1 MAVLLTRLW
10 KAALCAVLGFALFPT
25 LELSAD
31 NPPESA
37 AGSNGLRIISWN
49 IEWFPG
55 KRNYARGEEMRK
67 QSQVV
72 SEAVA
77 EIKPDILLAQEI
89 RDWESFARL
98 CEVVPDLR
106 PAVVSAFSSVKTGE
120 YWRQQVAIGSRLPV
134 VAAWSQRWQQHDKL
148 LPPRGFSAA
157 VLRLPGK
164 NLRYILV
171 YSLHLKSN
179 LANTE
184 EETQANY
191 RYRNESIR
199 QLLEHVH
206 EMTDMTFK
214 GTIVGVV
221 VGGDF
226 NTNQDGQFG
235 DKVVEMMEKA
245 GFHSSWQDVPRD
257 KRGTW
262 RGSDNLE
269 ATTFDFIFTKGLG
282 SPRARIIE
290 VPEETSDH
298 RPVEVMIS
306 QADLNR
312 AAPLEAEAP

>member
-1 MAVLLTRLW
+1 MDALFTRLW
-10 KAALCAVLGFALFPT
+10 KAALCAVLGFALFPV
-25 LELSAD
+25 LGFSAD
-31 NPPESA
+31 NPPEPATDSD
-37 AGSNGLRIISWN
+37 GLRVISWN

-67 QSQVV
+67 QSKAV
-72 SEAVA
+72 SEALV

-98 CEVVPDLR
+98 CEAVPDLR
-106 PAVVSAFSSVKTGE
+106 PAVVSAFTSVKTGE

-134 VAAWSQRWQQHDKL
+134 VAAWSQRWQQHDSL

-179 LANTE
+179 LANTG

-214 GTIVGVV
+214 GAIVGVV
-221 VGGDF
+221 VAGDF

-262 RGSDNLE
+262 RGSQNLE

-282 SPRARIIE
+282 SPQARMIE
-290 VPEETSDH
+290 TPEATSDH

-306 QADLNR
+306 QADLNH
-312 AAPLEAEAP
+312 AVPLETEAP